1 MLTTAAMAHALR
13 IHSSEGT
20 SSCPQSMDGV
30 YISNAIS
37 SRGGVAGDDRS
48 GGFPANL
55 PAVPG
60 RGVRPCQMAS

>member
-37 SRGGVAGDDRS
+37 SRGGVAATTDPVASRRTYPLSLAGD
-48 GGFPANL
+48 A
-55 PAVPG
+55 
-60 RGVRPCQMAS
+60 